1 MFPQGVLLSLHH
13 QDPVK
18 ALVEARRVLREDGRI
33 LVLEPVEHSLMN
45 MLFFFFHNESV
56 EYERAQM
63 AIDCSSLKEIQSG
76 SVRTRWVFEDFTEM
90 IHYLFDYF
98 GLEPGQEK
106 EKGMAGLLG
115 ERLDQKPLSI
125 EDITRF
131 WLLREG
137 PVPERTVESNYA
149 ELRSLSPSCITSGA

>member
-1 MFPQGVLLSLHH
+1 M
-13 QDPVK
+13 
-18 ALVEARRVLREDGRI
+18 
-33 LVLEPVEHSLMN
+33 
-45 MLFFFFHNESV
+45 
-56 EYERAQM
+56 
-63 AIDCSSLKEIQSG
+63 
-76 SVRTRWVFEDFTEM
+76 FEDFTEM